1 MNSSTNIKEIDLLR
15 INNEIL
21 KVYYNRL
28 LIERLKIRYLNL
40 RTTITNYALEYCISD
55 YDKQGLSEAEKE
67 CIKNRTHTFLTYYK
81 VFNFNQRE
89 NFAKIYITNKSYI

>member
-1 MNSSTNIKEIDLLR
+1 MNSSKNSKEIYLMN

-21 KVYYNRL
+21 KIYYNRL

-40 RTTITNYALEYCISD
+40 RTTITDYALEYCISD
-55 YDKQGLSEAEKE
+55 YDKQGLTEAEKE

-89 NFAKIYITNKSYI
+89 NFSKIYISNKSYI